1 MRDWDYDD
9 LDYLRLMKAY
19 LEDHLDVDTY
29 CRQLFSMNTKRSLL
43 SEQASEIVQKTYS
56 KTDQY
61 DAVLRLPDTIQE
73 PELREFVSTSVKQLE
88 ALGYRLED

>member
-1 MRDWDYDD
+1 MKDWDYDE

-29 CRQLFSMNTKRSLL
+29 CRQLFSMNAKRSLL

-56 KTDQY
+56 KADQY

-73 PELREFVSTSVKQLE
+73 PELREFVSRSVKQLE
-88 ALGYRLED
+88 AMGYRLED